1 MKWVIRMQEYKVI
14 PGGVCAPQGFLA
26 AGVKTGIKSLKKEDV
41 AIIFA
46 DRSCSVAGLYTL
58 NKMCA
63 APVTVTKNHFADG
76 YGRAIVVN
84 SGCANACTGDQ
95 GMQDAL
101 SMAKETAEVLGL
113 SITDVAVCSTGVIG
127 TFLPMDKVTAGIKTA
142 AAALTEHGHD
152 GAMQAIMTTD
162 TFVKEISI
170 ELTVAGKAVRIGGMA
185 KGAGMIEPNMATMLA
200 FITTDAAI
208 QPAMLQK
215 ALHEAV
221 ERSFNA
227 ITVDGD
233 TSTNDTVLVLANGAA
248 DNPLIETEDES
259 FQAFYEA
266 LKYVCTHLAK
276 LIVRDGEGATKF
288 LEITVTGAEDFA
300 EAKLAA
306 KAIANSPLVKTAFFG
321 QDPNWGRI
329 VAAAGY
335 SGANLDQTKVRLWI
349 GGHKIVDS
357 GKGTGFEA
365 VNLKQVMAERDIAVT
380 LDLGIGSAQ
389 ATVWTCDFSYEYVR
403 INGEYTT

>member
-1 MKWVIRMQEYKVI
+1 MNKYKVV
-14 PGGVCAPQGFLA
+14 PGGICAPQGFKA

-41 AIIFA
+41 AIIYSEQRA
-46 DRSCSVAGLYTL
+46 VVAGMYTL

-63 APVTVTKNHFADG
+63 APVTVTKQHFADG
-76 YGRAIVVN
+76 YGQAVVVN

-101 SMAKETAEVLGL
+101 QMVEETAKALG
-113 SITDVAVCSTGVIG
+113 IPANDVAVSSTGVIG
-127 TFLPMDKVTAGIKTA
+127 TFLPMDKVAVGIRQ
-142 AAALTEHGHD
+142 AAALLSDKGHD
-152 GAMQAIMTTD
+152 TTMQAIMTTD

-170 ELTVAGKAVRIGGMA
+170 EVPLGDKIVYIGGMA
-185 KGAGMIEPNMATMLA
+185 KGAGMIEPNMATMLG

-208 QPAMLQK
+208 APAMLEK
-215 ALHEAV
+215 ALKEAV

-233 TSTNDTVLVLANGAA
+233 TSTNDMVLVFANGKAGNA
-248 DNPLIETEDES
+248 PIETEGAS
-259 FQAFYEA
+259 YAAFYEA
-266 LKYVCTHLAK
+266 LEYVCIYLAK
-276 LIVRDGEGATKF
+276 QIIRDGEGATKF
-288 LEITVTGAEDFA
+288 LEITVAGAKDFA

-306 KAIANSPLVKTAFFG
+306 KSIANSPLVKTAFFG

-335 SGANLDQTKVRLWI
+335 SGAMLEQTKVALWI
-349 GGHKIVDS
+349 GGHQIVAR
-357 GKGTGFEA
+357 GKGTGFAGEE
-365 VNLKQVMAERDIAVT
+365 LKQVMAERDIAIT
-380 LDLGIGSAQ
+380 LDLGVGTAQ
-389 ATVWTCDFSYEYVR
+389 ATVWTCDLSYEYVR

>member
-1 MKWVIRMQEYKVI
+1 MHEYKTV
-14 PGGVCAPQGFLA
+14 PGGICAPQGFQA

-41 AIIFA
+41 AIIYSEQ
-46 DRSCSVAGLYTL
+46 DCSVAGMYTL

-63 APVTVTKNHFADG
+63 SPVTLTKRHFEDG
-76 YGRAIVVN
+76 HGRAIVVN
-84 SGCANACTGDQ
+84 SGCANACTGEQ
-95 GMQDAL
+95 GMQDAVC
-101 SMAKETAEVLGL
+101 MVEETAAALGI
-113 SITDVAVCSTGVIG
+113 SAVDVAVCSTGVIG
-127 TFLPMDKVTAGIKTA
+127 TFLPMEKVVEGIHRA
-142 AAALTEHGHD
+142 AEALSKEGHD

-162 TFVKEISI
+162 TFVKEIAI
-170 ELTVAGKAVRIGGMA
+170 EFPLGGKIVRIAGMA

-208 QPAMLQK
+208 EPVILNA
-215 ALHEAV
+215 ALHDAV

-233 TSTNDTVLVLANGAA
+233 TSTNDTVLVLANGVAGNA
-248 DNPLIETEDES
+248 VIATNDENYS
-259 FQAFYEA
+259 AFYEA
-266 LKYVCTHLAK
+266 LEYVCIHLAK
-276 LIVRDGEGATKF
+276 LIIRDGEGATKF
-288 LEITVTGAEDFA
+288 LEITVTGAQNFV
-300 EAKLAA
+300 EAKIAA

-335 SGANLDQTKVRLWI
+335 SGADLDQSQVVLFI
-349 GGHKIVDS
+349 GGHKIVEH
-357 GKGTGFEA
+357 GKGTGMAGEA
-365 VNLKQVMAERDIAVT
+365 LKQVMAEQDIEIT
-380 LDLGIGSAQ
+380 LDLGVGSAQ